1 MLLTWRIDGVVGVN
15 AFWPGALCAVL
26 LLGAAAITAA
36 PAHAQ
41 GDVERGALL
50 GNTCLGCHGIPGY
63 RNAYPTFRVPM
74 LGGQHAES
82 LYLALVEYAERRRS
96 HPTMYA
102 QAATLAD
109 QDKRDIAAWFAAQ
122 GEPRTGRPA
131 SGTRIE
137 RGREA
142 SAVCAACHGQNGVSM
157 NPEWPSLAG
166 QHESYLLH
174 SLRQYK
180 SGARQNAI
188 MAGQVTML
196 SDDELRDLAAFYAA
210 QVGLFTPTPGHPN

>member
-1 MLLTWRIDGVVGVN
+1 MVGVN
-15 AFWPGALCAVL
+15 FIRPGALCAL
-26 LLGAAAITAA
+26 LLLVAAGL
-36 PAHAQ
+36 PASFAFAQ
-41 GDVERGALL
+41 GDPERGAIV

-96 HPTMYA
+96 HATMYA
-102 QAATLAD
+102 QAATLSD
-109 QDKRDIAAWFAAQ
+109 QDKHDISAWFAAQ

-131 SGTRIE
+131 SGARIE

-142 SAVCAACHGQNGVSM
+142 AAVCAACHGQNGVSM

-180 SGARQNAI
+180 SGERQNAI

-210 QVGLFTPTPGHPN
+210 QVGLFTPTPGRRN

>member
-1 MLLTWRIDGVVGVN
+1 MVGVN
-15 AFWPGALCAVL
+15 FFRTGALCAAL
-26 LLGAAAITAA
+26 LLVAVILGGN
-36 PAHAQ
+36 PAQAQ
-41 GDVERGALL
+41 GDVERGAVL

-96 HPTMYA
+96 HATMYA
-102 QAATLAD
+102 QAATLSD
-109 QDKRDIAAWFAAQ
+109 QDKRDISAWLAAQ
-122 GEPRTGRPA
+122 GEPRTGRPSTA
-131 SGTRIE
+131 ARIE

-142 SAVCAACHGQNGVSM
+142 AEVCAACHGQNGISM

-174 SLRQYK
+174 TLRQYQ
-180 SGARQNAI
+180 SGERQNAI
-188 MAGQVTML
+188 MAGQVMML

-210 QVGLFTPTPGHPN
+210 QAGLFTPTPGRRN

>member
-1 MLLTWRIDGVVGVN
+1 MVGVN
-15 AFWPGALCAVL
+15 IFRPGALCAVL
-26 LLGAAAITAA
+26 LFVAAVLAGG

-41 GDVERGALL
+41 GDVERGAVL

-63 RNAYPTFRVPM
+63 RNAYPTFRVPK

-82 LYLALVEYAERRRS
+82 LYLALVEYAQRRRS
-96 HPTMYA
+96 HATMYA
-102 QAATLAD
+102 QAATLSD
-109 QDKRDIAAWFAAQ
+109 QDKRDISAWFATQ

-131 SGTRIE
+131 TGARIE

-142 SAVCAACHGQNGVSM
+142 SAVCAACHGQNGISM

-180 SGARQNAI
+180 SGERQNAV
-188 MAGQVTML
+188 MAGQVMML

-210 QVGLFTPTPGHPN
+210 QVGLFTPTPGRRN

>member
-1 MLLTWRIDGVVGVN
+1 VVGVN
-15 AFWPGALCAVL
+15 IFRPGAVCAAL
-26 LLGAAAITAA
+26 LLVAVALVGG

-41 GDVERGALL
+41 GDVERGEIL

-63 RNAYPTFRVPM
+63 RNAYPTFRVPK

-96 HPTMYA
+96 HATMYA
-102 QAATLAD
+102 QAATLSD
-109 QDKRDIAAWFAAQ
+109 QDKRDISAWFAAL

-131 SGTRIE
+131 TGARIE

-142 SAVCAACHGQNGVSM
+142 SAVCAACHGQNGISM

-174 SLRQYK
+174 TLRQYK
-180 SGARQNAI
+180 SGERQNAI
-188 MAGQVTML
+188 MAGQVMML
-196 SDDELRDLAAFYAA
+196 SDEELRDLAAFYAA
-210 QVGLFTPTPGHPN
+210 QVGLFTPTPRRRN